1 MLLIISEENL
11 EVMLIENINCK
22 YGEKVIYKNFNI
34 NFDDNK
40 INCIIGKSGCGKTTL
55 LNNISERLLEE
66 NRRISYVFQ
75 NDSLISWINI
85 YNNLKIVVKK
95 YSRGKDLEKK
105 INTILS
111 LVGLSEFKYYY
122 PHQLSGG
129 MKQRVNLA
137 RALIGDPEII
147 LMDEPFKSLDI
158 KCKNDIIAIVKKI
171 NLEKKTTIILVTHD
185 KDEILNLAHVVFLLG
200 ERPVKIL
207 DKVKEN
213 NIKNII
219 DKII

>member
-1 MLLIISEENL
+1 
-11 EVMLIENINCK
+11 MLIENINCK

-137 RALIGDPEII
+137 REPEII

>member
-1 MLLIISEENL
+1 MLLIIREENL

-137 RALIGDPEII
+137 RALIGEPEII

>member
-1 MLLIISEENL
+1 
-11 EVMLIENINCK
+11 MLISNINCNYEDK
-22 YGEKVIYKNFNI
+22 IIYKDFNI

-55 LNNISERLLEE
+55 LNYISEELLKED
-66 NRRISYVFQ
+66 RRISYVFQ
-75 NDSLISWINI
+75 NDSLIPWKNI

-95 YSRGKDLEKK
+95 HLRGKELDSELD
-105 INTILS
+105 TILG

-122 PHQLSGG
+122 PYQLSGG

-137 RALIGDPEII
+137 RALIGEPEII

-158 KCKNDIIAIVKKI
+158 KCKKDIINIVKEL
-171 NLEKKTTIILVTHD
+171 NLEKKITIILVTHD
-185 KDEILNLAHVVFLLG
+185 KEEILNLADTVFLLG

-207 DKVKEN
+207 DEVKEKD
-213 NIKNII
+213 IKNII
-219 DKII
+219 EKIM

>member
-1 MLLIISEENL
+1 
-11 EVMLIENINCK
+11 MLISNINCN
-22 YGEKVIYKNFNI
+22 YEDEIIYKDFNI

-55 LNNISERLLEE
+55 LNYISEELLKED
-66 NRRISYVFQ
+66 RRISYVFQ
-75 NDSLISWINI
+75 NDSLIPWKNI

-95 YSRGKDLEKK
+95 HLRGRELE
-105 INTILS
+105 NELDTILG

-122 PHQLSGG
+122 PYQLSGG

-137 RALIGDPEII
+137 RALIGEPEII

-158 KCKNDIIAIVKKI
+158 KCKKDIINIVKKF
-171 NLEKKTTIILVTHD
+171 NLEKKITIILVTHD
-185 KDEILNLAHVVFLLG
+185 KEEILNLADTVFLLG

-207 DKVKEN
+207 DEVKEKD
-213 NIKNII
+213 IKNII
-219 DKII
+219 EKIM

>member
-1 MLLIISEENL
+1 MLLIIREENL

-85 YNNLKIVVKK
+85 YNNLK
-95 YSRGKDLEKK
+95 
-105 INTILS
+105 
-111 LVGLSEFKYYY
+111 
-122 PHQLSGG
+122 
-129 MKQRVNLA
+129 
-137 RALIGDPEII
+137 
-147 LMDEPFKSLDI
+147 
-158 KCKNDIIAIVKKI
+158 
-171 NLEKKTTIILVTHD
+171 
-185 KDEILNLAHVVFLLG
+185 
-200 ERPVKIL
+200 
-207 DKVKEN
+207 
-213 NIKNII
+213 
-219 DKII
+219 

>member
-1 MLLIISEENL
+1 
-11 EVMLIENINCK
+11 MLISNINCN
-22 YGEKVIYKNFNI
+22 YEDEIIYKDFNI

-55 LNNISERLLEE
+55 LNYISEELLKED
-66 NRRISYVFQ
+66 RRISYVFQ
-75 NDSLISWINI
+75 NDSLIPWKNI

-95 YSRGKDLEKK
+95 HLRGRELE
-105 INTILS
+105 NELDTILG

-122 PHQLSGG
+122 PYQLSGG

-137 RALIGDPEII
+137 RALIGEPEII

-158 KCKNDIIAIVKKI
+158 KCKKDIINIVKKF
-171 NLEKKTTIILVTHD
+171 NLEKKITIILVTHD
-185 KDEILNLAHVVFLLG
+185 KEEILNLADTIFLLG

-207 DKVKEN
+207 YEVKEKD
-213 NIKNII
+213 IKNII
-219 DKII
+219 EKIM

>member
-1 MLLIISEENL
+1 
-11 EVMLIENINCK
+11 MLIENINCK
-22 YGEKVIYKNFNI
+22 YGEKVIYKNYNI

-137 RALIGDPEII
+137 RALIGEPEII

>member
-1 MLLIISEENL
+1 
-11 EVMLIENINCK
+11 MLIENLNCK

-137 RALIGDPEII
+137 RALIGEPEII

>member
-1 MLLIISEENL
+1 
-11 EVMLIENINCK
+11 MLIRDINCK
-22 YGEKVIYKNFNI
+22 YGEKVIYEHFNI

-55 LNNISERLLEE
+55 LNNIAEILLKE
-66 NRRISYVFQ
+66 NRKISYVFQ
-75 NDSLISWINI
+75 SDSLIPWRNI
-85 YNNLKIVVKK
+85 YNNLKIVIKK
-95 YSRGKDLEKK
+95 YLRGKELESE
-105 INTILS
+105 IDTILE

-122 PHQLSGG
+122 PHELSGG

-137 RALIGDPEII
+137 RALIGGPEII

-158 KCKNDIIAIVKKI
+158 KCKQNIIEIVRKI

-185 KDEILNLAHVVFLLG
+185 KEEILNLANSVFLLG

-207 DKVKEN
+207 DKGNEKD
-213 NIKNII
+213 IKNII
-219 DKII
+219 EKII

>member
-1 MLLIISEENL
+1 
-11 EVMLIENINCK
+11 MLISNINCN
-22 YGEKVIYKNFNI
+22 YEDEIIYKDFNI

-55 LNNISERLLEE
+55 LNYISEELLKE

-75 NDSLISWINI
+75 NDSLIPWKNI

-95 YSRGKDLEKK
+95 HLRGRELE
-105 INTILS
+105 NELDTILG

-122 PHQLSGG
+122 PYQLSGG

-137 RALIGDPEII
+137 RALIGEPEII

-158 KCKNDIIAIVKKI
+158 KCKKDIINIVKKF
-171 NLEKKTTIILVTHD
+171 NSEKKITIILVTHD
-185 KDEILNLAHVVFLLG
+185 KEEILNLADTIFLLG

-207 DKVKEN
+207 YEVKEKD
-213 NIKNII
+213 IKNII
-219 DKII
+219 EKIM

>member
-1 MLLIISEENL
+1 
-11 EVMLIENINCK
+11 MLISNINCN
-22 YGEKVIYKNFNI
+22 YEDEIIYKDFNI

-55 LNNISERLLEE
+55 LNYISEELLKE

-75 NDSLISWINI
+75 NDSLIPWKNI

-95 YSRGKDLEKK
+95 HLRGRELE
-105 INTILS
+105 NELDTILG

-122 PHQLSGG
+122 PYQLSGG

-137 RALIGDPEII
+137 RALIGEPEII

-158 KCKNDIIAIVKKI
+158 KCKKDIINIVKKF
-171 NLEKKTTIILVTHD
+171 NLEKKITIILVTHD
-185 KDEILNLAHVVFLLG
+185 KEEILNLADTVFLLG
-200 ERPVKIL
+200 EKPVKIL
-207 DKVKEN
+207 YEVKEKD
-213 NIKNII
+213 IKNII
-219 DKII
+219 EKIM

>member
-1 MLLIISEENL
+1 
-11 EVMLIENINCK
+11 MLISNINCNYEDK
-22 YGEKVIYKNFNI
+22 IIYKDFNI

-55 LNNISERLLEE
+55 LNYISEELLKED
-66 NRRISYVFQ
+66 RRISYVFQ
-75 NDSLISWINI
+75 NDSLIPWKNI

-95 YSRGKDLEKK
+95 HLRGSELE
-105 INTILS
+105 NELDTILG

-137 RALIGDPEII
+137 RALIGEPEII

-158 KCKNDIIAIVKKI
+158 KCKKDIINIVKKF
-171 NLEKKTTIILVTHD
+171 NLEKKITIILVTHD
-185 KDEILNLAHVVFLLG
+185 KEEILNLADTVFLLG

-207 DKVKEN
+207 YEVKEKD
-213 NIKNII
+213 IKNII
-219 DKII
+219 EKIM